1 MVVTERVC
9 RSCLHYN
16 APASEC
22 RRYPPTPVPA
32 TFLIQL
38 PSASSTLI
46 PGINQVATANLQ
58 VATSQWSRV
67 PPDAW
72 CGEFLALSSNT

>member
-1 MVVTERVC
+1 MSSCQFC
-9 RSCLHYN
+9 RHYN
-16 APASEC
+16 GQASEC

-32 TFLIQL
+32 SYLIQL
-38 PSASSTLI
+38 PSTSSTLL

-58 VATSQWSRV
+58 AATSQWSRV

-72 CGEFLALSSNT
+72 CGEFSASPSDT